1 MSDTNTPNA
10 DSSDDT
16 GKTFS
21 ADYVKD
27 LRDEAAKYRT
37 EKAGAVEA
45 AKVETRADV
54 IKEYEPQIAEKDGE
68 IATLKADLSVAT
80 VENLKLKA
88 VLGSEGVD
96 ASDVLELVD
105 LVQGDD
111 EESISDSAKRVLKFY
126 SKQDKDPKSPP
137 FDPTQGHGGAT
148 PPLNGDPILNILKA
162 AVGAK

>member
-1 MSDTNTPNA
+1 MTDTSTPGSA
-10 DSSDDT
+10 DDA

-21 ADYVKD
+21 AEYVKD

-45 AKVETRADV
+45 AKVDTRAEV
-54 IKEYEPQIAEKDGE
+54 IKEYEPQLADKNSE
-68 IATLKADLSVAT
+68 IATLKADLSAAT

-111 EESISDSAKRVLKFY
+111 EESISESTKRVLKFY

-137 FDPTQGHGGAT
+137 FDPTQGHGGGGAV
-148 PPLNGDPILNILKA
+148 PLNGDPILNILKA

>member
-1 MSDTNTPNA
+1 MSDPSTP
-10 DSSDDT
+10 DSGEDA

-21 ADYVKD
+21 AEYVRD

-37 EKAGAVEA
+37 EKSSAVET

-54 IKEYEPQIAEKDGE
+54 IKEYEPQLADKDGE
-68 IATLKADLSVAT
+68 IASLKADLSVAT

-88 VLGSEGVD
+88 VLASEGVD

-111 EESISDSAKRVLKFY
+111 EESISESAKRVLKFY

-137 FDPTQGHGGAT
+137 FDPTQGHGGGGAV
-148 PPLNGDPILNILKA
+148 PLNGDPILNILKA

>member
-1 MSDTNTPNA
+1 MPDTSTP
-10 DSSDDT
+10 DSGEDA

-21 ADYVKD
+21 AEYVKD

-37 EKAGAVEA
+37 EKSSAVEA
-45 AKVETRADV
+45 AKVDTRAEV
-54 IKEYEPQIAEKDGE
+54 IKEYEPQLADKTGE
-68 IATLKADLSVAT
+68 IASLKADLSVAT

-88 VLGSEGVD
+88 VLASEGVD
-96 ASDVLELVD
+96 AGDVLELVE

-111 EESISDSAKRVLKFY
+111 EESISESAKRVLKFY

-137 FDPTQGHGGAT
+137 FDPTQGHGGGGAV
-148 PPLNGDPILNILKA
+148 PLNGDPILNILKA